1 MDADEIRLRCLEAA
15 SKTPMV
21 HLGGHPTGVLETAK
35 MWADWVAGLTAPPPA
50 GKNTLHLK
58 K

>member
-1 MDADEIRLRCLEAA
+1 MNDDTEVRLRCLEAA

-21 HLGGHPTGVLETAK
+21 HLEGHAAGVLEAAK
-35 MWADWVAGLTAPPPA
+35 QWAEWVLGPPPPA

>member
-1 MDADEIRLRCLEAA
+1 MNDDTEVRLRCLEAA

-35 MWADWVAGLTAPPPA
+35 MWAEWVLGLTPPA

>member
-1 MDADEIRLRCLEAA
+1 MNDDTEVRLRCLEAA
-15 SKTPMV
+15 SKTPTV
-21 HLGGHPTGVLETAK
+21 HLNGQAEGVLEIAK
-35 MWADWVAGLTAPPPA
+35 TWAEWVLGPIPPA